1 MLEVETRVV
10 APGVEQLALRTPTLP
25 PATHTNSFIVG
36 TREAVLVEPASPYR
50 EEVDRVLAW
59 VEARKQSGLSV
70 RAILLTHHHA
80 DHAGG
85 AAELRQRLGL
95 PIWAHAATAQ
105 RLAGQVEIDR
115 LIEHGERLELDGP
128 TPVTLEAVH
137 TPGHAPGHLCF
148 LAREANVMIAGDMI
162 AGIGTILVEATDGDM
177 QLYLQSLA
185 AMDALDTSVLL
196 PAHGDPITDPRGR
209 LRFYIQHRLNREA
222 KIVTALAELSRHKP
236 TTTHELVPRAYAD
249 TPEAAWP
256 LARLAAEAHLIKL
269 VREGRAELTALGY
282 RSLDA

>member
-25 PATHTNSFIVG
+25 PATHTNSFLVG
-36 TREAVLVEPASPYR
+36 TREAVLIEPASPYH
-50 EEVDRVLAW
+50 EEIERVVAW
-59 VEARKQSGLSV
+59 VEARKQSGVTV

-85 AAELRQRLGL
+85 AAELRRRLSL
-95 PIWAHAATAQ
+95 PIWAHAATAE
-105 RLAGQVEIDR
+105 RLTGQVEVDR
-115 LIEHGERLELDGP
+115 LLEHGERLELDGP

-185 AMDALDTSVLL
+185 EMDALDTSVLL

-209 LRFYIQHRLNREA
+209 LSFYIQHRLKREA
-222 KIVTALAELSRHKP
+222 KIVAALAELSRHKP
-236 TTTHELVPRAYAD
+236 TTIHDLVPHAYAD

-282 RSLDA
+282 RALEA